1 MDNAMV
7 PMQVEIEEGQ
17 RELAKRLKPRRGYC
31 LDTENGGWYEGNV
44 SEKVGTGK
52 YKMNHDNYAT
62 VHQVPADH
70 IVADGDVLFITYEEA
85 ADPDPDLIFQCEVS
99 LRDDGTEKDVVCLV
113 NPQPQWEVDEL
124 GVVKEYT
131 LLLNPRTQ
139 RQREA
144 QPHFAHSREALD
156 EKLAAVA
163 AESLPDPSQQVVDT

>member
-1 MDNAMV
+1 M
-7 PMQVEIEEGQ
+7 
-17 RELAKRLKPRRGYC
+17 
-31 LDTENGGWYEGNV
+31 
-44 SEKVGTGK
+44 
-52 YKMNHDNYAT
+52 
-62 VHQVPADH
+62 HQVPADH